1 MKLKQGHCL
10 LTIQGWLDKTSLMLN
25 RTLHYIA
32 GYLAGV
38 SIFLVLIP
46 GLVYYLSIIDSLAGL
61 LRDLIPFHIHVVIA
75 VVTGISGILLMIW
88 SNITL
93 FTIGK
98 GGPAEG
104 YGIEISPRTQVLVT
118 SGPYAYCR
126 NPMVLGALCLYLTI
140 AVYQASLLGVA
151 ALLLFYIFISVKV
164 ISNEELRLERD
175 FGEQYRQYKCSVP
188 RMFPDFRKKF
198 NNKRNHGLPV

>member
-1 MKLKQGHCL
+1 M
-10 LTIQGWLDKTSLMLN
+10 N

-46 GLVYYLSIIDSLAGL
+46 GLIYYLSIIDSLAAL
-61 LRDLIPFHIHVVIA
+61 LRLIIPFHIHVVIA
-75 VVTGISGILLMIW
+75 IVLGISGMLLMIW
-88 SNITL
+88 SNIFL
-93 FTIGK
+93 VINGK

-126 NPMVLGALCLYLTI
+126 NPMVSGALCIYSAI
-140 AVYQASLLGVA
+140 AVYQASVIGVMV
-151 ALLLFYIFISVKV
+151 LLFFYYIISVKV
-164 ISNEELRLERD
+164 ISNEEQRLERD

-188 RMFPDFRKKF
+188 RMFPDFKKKY
-198 NNKRNHGLPV
+198 NKKGNHGLSV